1 MRYTCCQRSK
11 ESLRKRCNKII
22 LREKQKNMII
32 EEETKLS
39 SYNCKTVDYKEFKN
53 YIIEKT
59 KLNDKVKGF
68 YENELYRKLK
78 WRTWIYQRK
87 SEDKFLNRI
96 EETYGKKEN
105 LLLCYGNW
113 SNNKQMKY
121 IMPTKG
127 VGLRRVIQKKFNVVL
142 VDEFKTSKLCSKCN
156 CELENYNNL
165 HRVLVCRGCKSS
177 GSESKNTT
185 FMNRDMNACMNIL
198 NISKNWIHSK
208 IRPNNFCRTL
218 DPDFSLEEVNR
229 GRSVVFNR
237 G

>member
-1 MRYTCCQRSK
+1 MLDERKTKLRYTCSRRRK

-39 SYNCKTVDYKEFKN
+39 SYNCKSVDYNEFKK

-59 KLNDKVKGF
+59 KLNGKVKGF

-96 EETYGKKEN
+96 EETYGKKED

-142 VDEFKTSKLCSKCN
+142 VDEFRTSKLCSKCN
-156 CELENYNNL
+156 CELENYKNL

-177 GSESKNTT
+177 GLESKNTA
-185 FMNRDMNACMNIL
+185 FMNACMNIL
-198 NISKNWIHSK
+198 QYI
-208 IRPNNFCRTL
+208 
-218 DPDFSLEEVNR
+218 
-229 GRSVVFNR
+229 
-237 G
+237 

>member
-1 MRYTCCQRSK
+1 
-11 ESLRKRCNKII
+11 
-22 LREKQKNMII
+22 MII

-39 SYNCKTVDYKEFKN
+39 SYNCKSVDYNEFKK

-59 KLNDKVKGF
+59 KLNDKVKRF

-96 EETYGKKEN
+96 EETYGKKED

-127 VGLRRVIQKKFNVVL
+127 VGLRRVIQKK
-142 VDEFKTSKLCSKCN
+142 
-156 CELENYNNL
+156 
-165 HRVLVCRGCKSS
+165 
-177 GSESKNTT
+177 
-185 FMNRDMNACMNIL
+185 I
-198 NISKNWIHSK
+198 
-208 IRPNNFCRTL
+208 
-218 DPDFSLEEVNR
+218 
-229 GRSVVFNR
+229 
-237 G
+237 